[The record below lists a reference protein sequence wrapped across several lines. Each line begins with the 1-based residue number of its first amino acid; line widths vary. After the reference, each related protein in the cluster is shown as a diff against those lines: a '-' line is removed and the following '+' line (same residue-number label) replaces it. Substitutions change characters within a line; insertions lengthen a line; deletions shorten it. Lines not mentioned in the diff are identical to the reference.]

1 MPADLLL
8 HMGLHRYVPM
18 AERVEVKRVPLPTA
32 GPEALAL
39 SAEPASPSLGSCGT
53 EPRPGEGQPAREKQP
68 GGDEQREHEE
78 LRHNGQLVEE

>member
-1 MPADLLL
+1 MPAY
-8 HMGLHRYVPM
+8 MGATSVCAHGGKSRG
-18 AERVEVKRVPLPTA
+18 EKGIPLPTA

-53 EPRPGEGQPAREKQP
+53 EPRPGEGKPAREKQP